1 MFWRYRDGDGC
12 PPTVECCGSPGQM
25 LLPLCISCFTRR
37 YQILAFCRFGLCFF
51 FSRGVYVPGDAMEGS
66 LSRLLFDMR
75 LLCHCPHRHD
85 YQVNRR
91 HFQGHFHRAE
101 SINSWSA
108 SWQQYRF
115 YFLSHGQLFFNF
127 SSSFCIL
134 RFTWSALS
142 GSHLKLWPVELG
154 ASLWR
159 LVSADDRESISQA
172 VQRPVLCEPSLAPCS
187 SPLFISLMSLAGY
200 MLLIKHATQLLIVNQ
215 IQFVPGACCEWASPL
230 RTKVF
235 RTATS
240 ELDKRPR
247 ASQLSPTPC
256 RDLLKGAIQEGS
268 QKV

>member
-1 MFWRYRDGDGC
+1 MEMVALPPWSVVVVQDWCCCLFVSAVSPAGTKYTHSVGLACVSSFGVACMYQETRWR
-12 PPTVECCGSPGQM
+12 
-25 LLPLCISCFTRR
+25 L
-37 YQILAFCRFGLCFF
+37 FGLFLTC
-51 FSRGVYVPGDAMEGS
+51 GWCVTVLADT
-66 LSRLLFDMR
+66 
-75 LLCHCPHRHD
+75 D

-115 YFLSHGQLFFNF
+115 NFLSHGQLLFNF

-187 SPLFISLMSLAGY
+187 SPLFISLVSLAGY